1 MIKKLIYHI
10 PKNSSNKKINPTM
23 TLERKY
29 SKKSINSKDGIVR
42 AAGLIY
48 ILIIVIG
55 VFNSIFINSKLIIND
70 SINLTAN
77 NILANEFLFRFGIV
91 CESILYV
98 MVIILSVLLYI
109 ILKSVN
115 RNLALLAMVF
125 RVSEGL
131 LGITTVL
138 VGFILLG
145 LLNNQVTSMEEI
157 QLSSMISA
165 LLSARANG
173 LYIILLLIGFG
184 GTLFLY
190 LFYKSVY
197 IPKTISIWGMFTY
210 LSMLILSLISIL
222 IPGLPPSIEIV
233 LFGLG
238 TLFELTI
245 GFWLLFKGI
254 NVQKIEE

>member
-1 MIKKLIYHI
+1 
-10 PKNSSNKKINPTM
+10 M

-29 SKKSINSKDGIVR
+29 SKKSMNSKNGIVR
-42 AAGLIY
+42 VAGLAY

-55 VFNSIFINSKLIIND
+55 VLNAIFIDSKLIIYED
-70 SINLTAN
+70 IKLTVAN
-77 NILANEFLFRFGIV
+77 IIANEFLFRFGIA
-91 CESILYV
+91 CELILYV
-98 MVIILSVLLYI
+98 LVIILSVLLYI
-109 ILKSVN
+109 ILKSVDK
-115 RNLALLAMVF
+115 NLALLAMVF

-197 IPKTISIWGMFTY
+197 IPKTISVWGMFTY

-222 IPGLPPSIEIV
+222 FPESPDQLEIV
-233 LFGLG
+233 LYGLG

-245 GFWLLFKGI
+245 GFWLLIKGV
-254 NVQKIEE
+254 NVQ